1 MAGKGRAHLDIKRA
15 QGGAR
20 KGQQGVAPCYNALT
34 EALVPMHVLTEYW
47 HTISHV
53 LNNQHVHL
61 HLNRVPFP
69 SDYSN

>member
-34 EALVPMHVLTEYW
+34 EALLQNMHIL
-47 HTISHV
+47 
-53 LNNQHVHL
+53 
-61 HLNRVPFP
+61 
-69 SDYSN
+69 DKD